1 MAYWL
6 SVHLFRWEHVLVDAQ
21 LESDQHPRKSSV
33 ACLHFILRKLRLQ
46 LKSQLISVNQVI
58 TPETID
64 HGLKIVAVISANWE
78 LAFNHVTR
86 EVWNKF
92 IERQ

>member
-1 MAYWL
+1 M
-6 SVHLFRWEHVLVDAQ
+6 
-21 LESDQHPRKSSV
+21 

-64 HGLKIVAVISANWE
+64 HGLKIVAVISANRE

-86 EVWNKF
+86 EV
-92 IERQ
+92 